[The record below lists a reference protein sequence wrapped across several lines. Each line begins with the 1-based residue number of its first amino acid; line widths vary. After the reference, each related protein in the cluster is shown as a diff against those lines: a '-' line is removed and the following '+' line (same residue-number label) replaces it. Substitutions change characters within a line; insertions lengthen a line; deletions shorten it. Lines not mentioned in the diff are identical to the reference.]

1 VVKKPDDLPLLFAIL
16 YWVVVAIGLHSV
28 FLVIAFLATVLPLSF
43 SSSWLVLLLT
53 YLFSVSVPL
62 FVFYVLIFSDG
73 DTGRTTSIALILCLV
88 VLVPVFYAVFYYA
101 ANCFAAAYASFG
113 DSLFFSFLTFS
124 TLGYGDYGIK
134 NECKPIA
141 AGQSIYGLLV
151 VAGIVSLAARPGKH
165 GKPRDPSS

>member
-1 VVKKPDDLPLLFAIL
+1 MVNRTDELPLLFAIL
-16 YWVVVAIGLHSV
+16 YWVVIALGLHSI
-28 FLVIAFLATVLPLSF
+28 FLAIAFLMTGLPLAF

-53 YLFSVSVPL
+53 YLFSASVPL

-73 DTGRTTSIALILCLV
+73 DTRRTTSIALILCLV

-101 ANCFAAAYASFG
+101 ANCFAAAYSSFG

-134 NECKPIA
+134 SECKPIA

-151 VAGIVSLAARPGKH
+151 VAGIVSLAARPTKYIE
-165 GKPRDPSS
+165 PSDPSS